1 MVKAEVGRFINFN
14 ITVNDCSMCI
24 YIEKILDFL
33 SEVDSFV
40 LDDGTTS
47 TTASITTTAAT
58 AAHKEPSNQE
68 DSS

>member
-1 MVKAEVGRFINFN
+1 
-14 ITVNDCSMCI
+14 MCI